1 MIITLKESQ
10 IAVTLKDSL
19 TYGEYK
25 AIEGVML
32 SGAKGRIVGQSF
44 DQSFD
49 GSIIQAYQ
57 RKMIETFIQSAKKDN
72 EDVPIAVMIDGLSA
86 VDGVQLEAA
95 VGGLYDA
102 IKKKL

>member
-1 MIITLKESQ
+1 
-10 IAVTLKDSL
+10 LKDSL

-25 AIEGVML
+25 TIEGVML
-32 SGAKGRIVGQSF
+32 SGAKGRMVGQSF

-49 GSIIQAYQ
+49 GTVIQAYQ
-57 RKMIETFIQSAKKDN
+57 RKMIETFIQSASKDH

-86 VDGVQLEAA
+86 VDGVQLETA
-95 VGGLYDA
+95 VQGQYDA